1 MVPERAPE
9 VERVVRE
16 WLDHKQAA
24 NGAGIRAGLSEYVGA
39 LAIGTDALEW
49 WAGSDAFTAA
59 HVSGAPFSA
68 VLGDVE
74 AHRAGAVAWAAV
86 RAVID
91 TGERGG
97 MPVRLTLVLVHC
109 QEGRWR
115 IAHSHASVPAAH

>member
-1 MVPERAPE
+1 VVPEHAPE

-16 WLDHKQAA
+16 WLDAKQAA
-24 NGAGIRAGLSEYVGA
+24 DGAGIRAGLSEYVGT
-39 LAIGTDALEW
+39 LAIGTDASEW

-59 HVSGAPFSA
+59 HVSGAPFTA
-68 VLGDVE
+68 VLEDVE

-91 TGERGG
+91 TEEPGG
-97 MPVRLTLVLVHC
+97 MPVRLTLVLLHGE
-109 QEGRWR
+109 EGQWR